1 MNLLYLGTAAAEG
14 IPALFCEC
22 DACKKARSLGAAGV
36 HTRSGAILDNTLK
49 LDFGPDSYKQMLD
62 NGLNYAK
69 IHSLL
74 ITHSHEDHLDVDEL
88 NLRRGTFAHI
98 LTTDKRMTVYGN
110 ERVGELVS
118 RLECEYFHFELLKP
132 FETARIEGYDVT
144 PLEAVH
150 CTDRNSRKYPV
161 LHEGETFFR
170 SEQAFIYLIEKD
182 GKRLLYAHD
191 TGRLTPADMDFLKG
205 KQLDLV
211 SLDCTNGFLETKWVG
226 HMGAKDNLAMR
237 SRMLENGAADEHTVF
252 VANHF
257 SHNGYPGQEEL
268 EALVPGF
275 IVARD
280 GLEIEF

>member
-1 MNLLYLGTAAAEG
+1 MKLLYLGTAAAEG

-22 DACKKARSLGAAGV
+22 ERCQKERALGAKGV
-36 HTRSGAILDNTLK
+36 HTRSGALLDGTLK

-69 IHSLL
+69 IHSVL

-110 ERVGELVS
+110 ERVGEMVK
-118 RLECEYFHFELLKP
+118 RLECEYFAFQLLKP
-132 FETARIEGYDVT
+132 FETVNIEGYEVT

-150 CTDRNSRKYPV
+150 CISAQSERYPV
-161 LHEGETFFR
+161 QHEGKTYFR
-170 SEQAFIYLIEKD
+170 SEQAFIYLIEK
-182 GKRLLYAHD
+182 GNMRLLYAHD
-191 TGRLTPADMDFLKG
+191 TSRLTQANMDFLSG
-205 KQLDLV
+205 KYLNLV
-211 SLDCTNGFLETKWVG
+211 SLDCTNGFLDVQWVG
-226 HMGAKDNLAMR
+226 HMGAKDNLLMR
-237 SRMLENGAADEHTVF
+237 ERLIANGSADENTLF

-257 SHNGYPGQEEL
+257 SHNGYPGQKEL
-268 EALVPGF
+268 EALLPGF

-280 GLEIEF
+280 GLELTF